1 MTSEEHRPS
10 LDTTEQIR
18 ADVTGELTKE
28 LRAAAESSEPGRLLT
43 STSMLLSTVE
53 GGADRST
60 STATL
65 VRGLSTW
72 NRPECSAGAL
82 AMATLIGDGGLVRE
96 VRRDAADRGFLLPR
110 WLVALH
116 RAEPVVRAVE
126 LTTVF
131 RSVDELVVGVVISG
145 GHCLTALVDIDNE
158 AGFRVVDGG
167 VSARPLDAVV
177 SALVEG
183 STADLRV
190 RDIAPADARARLA
203 YALRDPDLDTLS
215 GRSTP
220 WSQVRPLLRW
230 LVARFPDGGDAAVH
244 RVGDGIDLDD
254 AVDEFLASPWGRPW
268 VRGSLPELVKAV
280 LGDGLGNGLGD
291 PLLWAPH
298 HVGRLLDPDSSALDH
313 DLLDT
318 GRAPELLRD
327 LIRYGHAERG
337 LRPELTDDALAA
349 VDRCAGRY
357 LAAVRAWADDVA

>member
-1 MTSEEHRPS
+1 MTSNEHRPP
-10 LDTTEQIR
+10 LDTPDQLR
-18 ADVTGELTKE
+18 ADVTGELTEE
-28 LRAAAESSEPGRLLT
+28 LRVAAAASKPGRLLAT
-43 STSMLLSTVE
+43 TSMLLSIAE
-53 GGADRST
+53 GGSDPST
-60 STATL
+60 STTTL
-65 VRGLSTW
+65 VRGLCAW

-82 AMATLIGDGGLVRE
+82 AVATLIGEGGLVRE

-116 RAEPVVRAVE
+116 RAEPAARAVE
-126 LTTVF
+126 LTTEF
-131 RSVDELVVGVVISG
+131 RSVDELVVGVTVPG
-145 GHCLTALVDIDNE
+145 GHCLTALVDVDNE

-167 VSARPLDAVV
+167 VSDRPLDAVV
-177 SALVEG
+177 SAVLEG

-190 RDIAPADARARLA
+190 QDIAPADARARLA
-203 YALRDPDLDTLS
+203 YALRDPDLDVLS

-220 WSQVRPLLRW
+220 WSQVRPLVRW
-230 LVARFPDGGDAAVH
+230 LVSRLPDGGDAAVH
-244 RVGDGIDLDD
+244 RVGDDIDLDD

-268 VRGSLPELVKAV
+268 VRGSLPELVEAV

-298 HVGRLLDPDSSALDH
+298 HVGRLLDPDGSALDH

-327 LIRYGHAERG
+327 VIRYGHAERG
-337 LRPELTDDALAA
+337 LRAELTDDALAA